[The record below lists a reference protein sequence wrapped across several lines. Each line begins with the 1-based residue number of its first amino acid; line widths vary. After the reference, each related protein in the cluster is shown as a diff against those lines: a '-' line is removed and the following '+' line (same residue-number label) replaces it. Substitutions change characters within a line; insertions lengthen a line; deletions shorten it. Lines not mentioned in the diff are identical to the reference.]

1 MTRVS
6 SWRAGEHSYMVND
19 RLKQAIGG
27 VRLSVSGYM
36 HMINQQEHFTPTYVA
51 FVYLP
56 ATKAVL
62 VMPL

>member
-1 MTRVS
+1 
-6 SWRAGEHSYMVND
+6 MVND